1 MKNRGTYIEW
11 SCYEMRGR
19 VTKFFNE
26 KGYGFI
32 TDENGES
39 RFFHI
44 SNVIVNAGE
53 ISTGSIVNFQPH
65 SNEKGLTCLK
75 IEVLKRNR
83 ANFISVHHTNIKV
96 SNIKEFGVSKST
108 TIKAIKAPIFK
119 LNPEYVRKKD
129 MAGKNLFKKLLLPG
143 KYIETGE
150 YKEVSKNEFTKVTIK
165 GNEFSYDHDEYRLP
179 YILVKTVAGIVKDH
193 DRYTRID
200 ENEAKKVYWKY
211 LYITTYQNDNYQFYE
226 DDINIDETLAELD
239 ELVNG

>member
-1 MKNRGTYIEW
+1 
-11 SCYEMRGR
+11 MRGR

-32 TDENGES
+32 SDENGES

-44 SNVIVNAGE
+44 SNVVENDGD
-53 ISTGSIVNFQPH
+53 ISIGSSVNFQPH

-96 SNIKEFGVSKST
+96 SNIKEFGVSQST
-108 TIKAIKAPIFK
+108 RMKAIKAPVFK
-119 LNPEYVRKKD
+119 LNPAYVRKKD
-129 MAGKNLFKKLLLPG
+129 MAGRNLFKKLLLPD
-143 KYIETGE
+143 KYLETSE
-150 YKEVSKNEFTKVTIK
+150 YKDVPKEEFNKVTIK

-179 YILVKTVAGIVKDH
+179 YILVKTVTGIVKDN

-200 ENEAKKVYWKY
+200 EGEAKKVYRKY
-211 LYITTYQNDNYQFYE
+211 LYITTYQNDNYQFFE
-226 DDINIDETLAELD
+226 DDINIEETLALLN
-239 ELVNG
+239 ELVNN